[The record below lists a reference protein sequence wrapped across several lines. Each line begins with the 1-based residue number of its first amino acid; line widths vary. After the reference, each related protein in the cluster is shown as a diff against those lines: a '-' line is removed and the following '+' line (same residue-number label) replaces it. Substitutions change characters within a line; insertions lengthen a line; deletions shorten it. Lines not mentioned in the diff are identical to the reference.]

1 MINLNEGIP
10 VTTLQEMTI
19 QSMGAETRLIN
30 LYIDM
35 INVIRD
41 RNFVGTDSRCK
52 PESYDKISL
61 EISNSRRT
69 VANAIKKAKD
79 NGNIDQL
86 KKVAF
91 KLLKAGI

>member
-1 MINLNEGIP
+1 MINLNEGVP
-10 VTTLQEMTI
+10 VTPLQEKVIESMT
-19 QSMGAETRLIN
+19 METKLIN

-41 RNFVGTDSRCK
+41 RNFVATDARCK

-61 EISNSRRT
+61 KISNSRRT

-79 NGNIDQL
+79 KENIDTL

-91 KLLKAGI
+91 KLLEAKI

>member
-1 MINLNEGIP
+1 MINLNKGIP
-10 VTTLQEMTI
+10 VTAIQEKVIEST
-19 QSMGAETRLIN
+19 QAETKLIN

-35 INVIRD
+35 INIIRD

-69 VANAIKKAKD
+69 VANAINKAKD

-91 KLLKAGI
+91 KLLEAGI

>member
-1 MINLNEGIP
+1 MINLNEGVD
-10 VTTLQEMTI
+10 VTPLQEIVI

-41 RNFVGTDSRCK
+41 RNFVHTDARCK
-52 PESYDKISL
+52 PESYEKISL
-61 EISNSRRT
+61 EISSNRRT

-79 NGNIDQL
+79 KGDIDHL
-86 KKVAF
+86 KKIAF
-91 KLLKAGI
+91 RLLEAKI